1 MKYYRAY
8 KKLQALLANPKYKQ
22 GFVLQPGMMLIVDNY
37 RVCHG
42 RSGSDPSTHWVLKSA
57 YVGEDSCVIDG
68 AWC

>member
-42 RSGSDPSTHWVLKSA
+42 RSGSDPSTH
-57 YVGEDSCVIDG
+57 
-68 AWC
+68 